1 MKLPRQ
7 PRSPGGYRSARILL
21 GVAAFAVLAACGSSP
36 STPAPSSSGPAV
48 SASTTASRAVS
59 AGPASAGPAS
69 TGPASAGT
77 VSAGTV
83 SSPRASARPS
93 SSTPVPAS
101 APAATGSAQS
111 ASGAATTLTGTLS
124 AGVESGCIVLV
135 DDKGAVLANLIGL
148 DAASAPIGSTVE
160 VKGRFARDLIT
171 TCQQGE
177 PFTVASVE
185 VR

>member
-1 MKLPRQ
+1 
-7 PRSPGGYRSARILL
+7 
-21 GVAAFAVLAACGSSP
+21 
-36 STPAPSSSGPAV
+36 
-48 SASTTASRAVS
+48 
-59 AGPASAGPAS
+59 
-69 TGPASAGT
+69 
-77 VSAGTV
+77 
-83 SSPRASARPS
+83 
-93 SSTPVPAS
+93 
-101 APAATGSAQS
+101 
-111 ASGAATTLTGTLS
+111 
-124 AGVESGCIVLV
+124 VESGCIVLV